1 VSSALAFVFAL
12 GNAPFAIALGVA
24 VAFAL
29 LQVTGILGVIAGGG
43 DGGGD
48 HDGDVGG
55 DHDAG
60 GDGGS
65 DADADADANADHDQD
80 HDAAGRGGWGHAA
93 LAPLGLG
100 KIPFSIVWQ
109 TFALAFAATGL
120 AMNAHHLG
128 TSGPPPFTL
137 LWTVPAALAG
147 GYVAT
152 ALVGRVLGPVLSTKG
167 QEATTR
173 AQLVGQMGIVISTKV
188 DREFGEV
195 RIRDKTGHDLRV
207 VCKLAD
213 GAKRV
218 PTEKQSVV
226 VVDYEPERGGL
237 FVEPLDDDDVPPSAR
252 RRVG

>member
-12 GNAPFAIALGVA
+12 GNAPFAIAVGVA

-29 LQVTGILGVIAGGG
+29 LQVTGLLGVIAGERDGDADH
-43 DGGGD
+43 DGGGS
-48 HDGDVGG
+48 G
-55 DHDAG
+55 DH
-60 GDGGS
+60 
-65 DADADADANADHDQD
+65 DADADADHDADHGD
-80 HDAAGRGGWGHAA
+80 GRGWGHAA

-100 KIPFSIVWQ
+100 KVPFSVLWQ
-109 TFALAFAATGL
+109 TFALAFAGAGL
-120 AMNAHHLG
+120 AMNARYLG
-128 TSGPPPFTL
+128 VGAPP
-137 LWTVPAALAG
+137 LWSLAWSVPVAFVA

-152 ALVGRVLGPVLSTKG
+152 AVVSRVLGPVLSTQG

-173 AQLVGQMGIVISTKV
+173 AQLVGQMGVVISTKV

-218 PTEKQSVV
+218 PTERQSVV

-237 FVEPLDDDDVPPSAR
+237 FVEPLDDDDEPPSRDAR
-252 RRVG
+252 RKAG